1 MQKSLP
7 SGATPVEVQRVL
19 PTAWIDEYQPLASDR
34 KWPAAA
40 FRPSC
45 RTTAA
50 ATESCRRQRT
60 CGAGLQRLRGLGLDH
75 SRREQMDARS
85 IFQERSGIRAVEP
98 ADSYR
103 GYQLRVK
110 VPKIDAM
117 LRAGSHLKRL
127 PVSDAAAMPA
137 ADRAQSS
144 VALDVGLGRVGMA
157 FDLHRSEREVHPGAA
172 NRQSCGRASSCSPWR
187 LRASTAA

>member
-1 MQKSLP
+1 
-7 SGATPVEVQRVL
+7 
-19 PTAWIDEYQPLASDR
+19 
-34 KWPAAA
+34 
-40 FRPSC
+40 
-45 RTTAA
+45 
-50 ATESCRRQRT
+50 
-60 CGAGLQRLRGLGLDH
+60 
-75 SRREQMDARS
+75 MDARS

-103 GYQLRVK
+103 GYQLRVE

-117 LRAGSHLKRL
+117 LRAGPHLKRL

-172 NRQSCGRASSCSPWR
+172 NPAADRAVAVRGDFGRRRQPEADG
-187 LRASTAA
+187 AAVA